1 MGDPIPNSLLP
12 MDSSARVPVQI
23 GTIITSPWPQD
34 ARSRTQKVTVLGLE
48 WTIVLHVRTQ
58 GVLMPLQ
65 LQGMKGQAIRLG
77 ISNGRRRQKKKKNKG
92 NTNSNNLFPLRLALF
107 CFPGT
112 ISFLQIKFHNPY
124 RFVTLPFLTSFK
136 ISLFLFLAFP
146 SLLLFTISCS
156 LCSLVSSSATSV
168 STIS

>member
-1 MGDPIPNSLLP
+1 MGPKLLTPNGFECEGPCTNRHNNHESLAP
-12 MDSSARVPVQI
+12 RCKIKNPESDSTGIGMDYCTSCEDTGCPDATSAPR
-23 GTIITSPWPQD
+23 
-34 ARSRTQKVTVLGLE
+34 
-48 WTIVLHVRTQ
+48 
-58 GVLMPLQ
+58 
-65 LQGMKGQAIRLG
+65 MKGQAIRLG